1 MINSVEDPT
10 VANILSTDM
19 LKIYDIP
26 RYQREY
32 TWNQRDWANLY
43 DDITQN
49 DAGYFL
55 GSFIVVN
62 GTVNSK
68 MDTIHYEVI
77 DLSLIHI

>member
-43 DDITQN
+43 DDITQTTP
-49 DAGYFL
+49 ATSWARL
-55 GSFIVVN
+55 
-62 GTVNSK
+62 
-68 MDTIHYEVI
+68 
-77 DLSLIHI
+77 LS